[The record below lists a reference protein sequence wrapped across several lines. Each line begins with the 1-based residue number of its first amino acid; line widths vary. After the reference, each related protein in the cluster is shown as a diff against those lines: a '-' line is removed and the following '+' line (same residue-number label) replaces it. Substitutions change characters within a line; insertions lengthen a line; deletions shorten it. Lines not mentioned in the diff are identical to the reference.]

1 MANRRCD
8 VRTNDMFAFG
18 RGKESVTKNRSD
30 LESLTNQAQ
39 GLSRMLH
46 VNEKYVCISIY
57 KTYNFMAFL
66 LAVLVVMLL
75 AAALGVSTWLV
86 IREFERV
93 KSRVSNEVDART
105 SLGKTVDAQTSASSN
120 VVAGINAELK
130 RLKTVD
136 EEISA
141 SQAARIN
148 STYTSTMAS
157 VDKVA
162 TRVTGLESVMGVVV
176 EAGLLGAS
184 LIDSTAAGTS
194 ATLSWSNL
202 TASNLTVGG
211 SMSLSNATIR
221 PGGALTIQG
230 ATNNAVR
237 LSGSATQG
245 LVVDAPAAATSDFYA
260 RRILGQSLGLAAPG
274 TGTATLVGAT
284 ACNVDGWLLRNAN
297 TAGTAFDATVP
308 RAKVTSQLT
317 MGAANT
323 VQLTSDSTTGLRM
336 RNPNAAAS
344 NVFDAT
350 ADRVRIDRSL
360 RAGTVNVIPDPAM
373 GLVFANQATTVA
385 EPTDLSAS
393 RITVS
398 RRLALGSAAP
408 LTFSSANGSY
418 SLGADEGGANISTVS
433 GTSTFTFKSPGGA
446 PIVTLNNA
454 GVSTNGGAVCVPTT
468 AGTKNCLSS
477 TGVSTTGN
485 VCVGGTCL
493 NESDVSKLKL
503 LVDTVLQ

>member
-1 MANRRCD
+1 MA
-8 VRTNDMFAFG
+8 
-18 RGKESVTKNRSD
+18 
-30 LESLTNQAQ
+30 
-39 GLSRMLH
+39 
-46 VNEKYVCISIY
+46 
-57 KTYNFMAFL
+57 AFL

-86 IREFERV
+86 IREFQRV
-93 KSRVSNEVDART
+93 KSRVSSEVDART
-105 SLGKTVDAQTSASSN
+105 SLEKTLDEQTSASSN
-120 VVAGINAELK
+120 VVAAINAELK

-136 EEISA
+136 EETAA

-162 TRVTGLESVMGVVV
+162 SRVTGLETVVGVVV

-202 TASNLTVGG
+202 TASNMTVGG
-211 SMSLSNATIR
+211 SMSLSNAVVR

-230 ATNNAVR
+230 STNNVVR
-237 LSGSATQG
+237 LTGSTVQG
-245 LVVDAPAAATSDFYA
+245 LVIDAPNAATSDLYA
-260 RRILGQSLGLAAPG
+260 KRILGQSLGLAAPG
-274 TGTATLVGAT
+274 TGTSTTVVGAT
-284 ACNVDGWLLRNAN
+284 ARNVDGWLLRNAN
-297 TAGTAFDATVP
+297 NSATAFDATVP

-336 RNPNAAAS
+336 RNPNATAS

-350 ADRVRIDRSL
+350 ADRVRIDKSL

-393 RITVS
+393 RINVS
-398 RRLALGSAAP
+398 RKLALGSAAP

-418 SLGADEGGANISTVS
+418 SLGADEGGANLSTVS

-468 AGTKNCLSS
+468 AGSKNCLSS
-477 TGVSTTGN
+477 TGVSTIGN

-503 LVDTVLQ
+503 LVATLQ